1 MVTFVLVFT
10 FVLIALVMLVEIIF
24 LMCPLFVSF
33 LYTYKVTVGYYTKV
47 PSRY

>member
-24 LMCPLFVSF
+24 LMCPLLFFF
-33 LYTYKVTVGYYTKV
+33 LFTYK
-47 PSRY
+47 